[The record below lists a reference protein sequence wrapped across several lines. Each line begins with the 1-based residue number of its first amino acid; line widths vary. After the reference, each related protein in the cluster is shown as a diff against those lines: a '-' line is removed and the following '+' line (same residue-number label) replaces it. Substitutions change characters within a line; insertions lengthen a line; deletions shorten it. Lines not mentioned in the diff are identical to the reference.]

1 MIEKIILKVG
11 EKTIELTEDEARQ
24 VWADLNPRFSQ
35 PTYIPY
41 YPPAIPYPSYPYWIS
56 NGTATISS
64 GSTVPTSSTATYAE
78 VPFTYTS

>member
-35 PTYIPY
+35 PTYVPI
-41 YPPAIPYPSYPYWIS
+41 YPTYPASVPYPTYPYWIS
-56 NGTATISS
+56 SGTITGNADI
-64 GSTVPTSSTATYAE
+64 TSSTTTYAE